1 MSEQFR
7 EQGGAATMDPSRLK
21 RWLTSRVITRLN
33 RPGRVEKAQQRAE
46 RERQQAGRPH
56 VLEYFHQVD
65 DAWSHLGAQALA
77 PLLQRYGVVLV
88 PHLVSGPKGAIT
100 AWIIRRM
107 HRPRPRSAVAA
118 ASRFSRQCQLTS
130 FPKPRSQWGRR

>member
-33 RPGRVEKAQQRAE
+33 RPGRVEKAEQTAE

-88 PHLVSGPKGAIT
+88 PHLVYGPKGANLPEPDVLAAEIVEDLE
-100 AWIIRRM
+100 
-107 HRPRPRSAVAA
+107 SALEQFRAIVEDL
-118 ASRFSRQCQLTS
+118 SEQ
-130 FPKPRSQWGRR
+130 